1 MLLTPFL
8 IATIT
13 GAPNPKA
20 LVDSGLRAM
29 HMAPFHSIRVVGI
42 QHTFMLGN
50 AERADGP
57 WRTIYARFTELAE
70 PAENR
75 VRLSIQPLSA
85 GFGGPQNIVLTDSV
99 MIGGSR
105 SAYEDWIDRMNA
117 SPERVLVLATTSPG
131 LRWVGET
138 HRYGLTFDV
147 VEFPWRNGR
156 MRIELERET
165 HLPDVVEITRT
176 YPHDFRRAPF
186 GDVTTRTEYVD
197 WQVHPGGWWWPMQ
210 HKVSLNGEP
219 LRDVTIDSVAISDQP
234 TPADSFA
241 VPDSARA
248 QYVAAGARA
257 PDAIRVGTT
266 APPAELAPGIVRVP
280 ELWAMTIVKQDD
292 GVVIFEAHQS
302 AQFLHDVI
310 DEAHRRFPGS
320 SVKAL
325 VMTSDPWAHLGG
337 VREAMAQGIP
347 IYINARSIPFLTGF
361 AKAPHTLAP
370 DALARAKR
378 EPRLI
383 PVNGKLVIGTGTNKI
398 ELYPVGGPYGER
410 MTMAYFPERRLLYG
424 ADLVFPNQPGPGY
437 DPTSAA
443 DLVRAVEREHLSVD
457 SVFCVQRYGPF
468 GWSDYAASATSR

>member
-1 MLLTPFL
+1 MLFL
-8 IATIT
+8 LAALS
-13 GAPNPKA
+13 GAPDAKA
-20 LVDSGLRAM
+20 LVDSGMRAM
-29 HMAPFHSIRVVGI
+29 HMAPLHSIRVVGI

-75 VRLSIQPLSA
+75 VRLAIQPLSA
-85 GFGGPQNIVLTDSV
+85 GYGGPSVVILTDSI
-99 MIGGSR
+99 MAGGSR
-105 SAYEDWIDRMNA
+105 TSYEDWIDRINA
-117 SPERVLVLATTSPG
+117 SPERALALAAASPSLRLVGTA
-131 LRWVGET
+131 

-147 VEFPWRNGR
+147 VEFPWRGGR
-156 MRIELERET
+156 MRIEIERET
-165 HLPDVVEITRT
+165 HLPDVVEVVRA

-219 LRDVTIDSVAISDQP
+219 LRDVTIDSVTVSDQSVP
-234 TPADSFA
+234 LDSFA
-241 VPDSARA
+241 VADSVRA
-248 QYVAAGARA
+248 QYAAAGARA

-266 APPAELAPGIVRVP
+266 APPAELEPGIVRVP
-280 ELWAMTIVKQDD
+280 ELWAMTIVKQED

-310 DEAHRRFPGS
+310 DEAHKRFPGL

-337 VREAMAQGIP
+337 VREAMALGIP
-347 IYINARSIPFLTGF
+347 IYVNARSVAFLTSL
-361 AKAPHTLAP
+361 AHLPHTFAP
-370 DALARAKR
+370 DALANGKR
-378 EPRLI
+378 EPRFV
-383 PVNGKLVIGTGTNKI
+383 PVSGKVSIGTGANRI

-410 MTMAYFPERRLLYG
+410 MTMAYFPQHRLLYG
-424 ADLVFPNQPGPGY
+424 ADLVFPNQDAPGY
-437 DPTSAA
+437 DPTSAT
-443 DLVRAVEREHLSVD
+443 DLVRAVTREGLAVD

-468 GWSDYAASATSR
+468 AWSDYAASATSR